1 MESNDTLARYRALFI
16 VRADTFAVQR
26 MDGSYARLPR
36 PVTDLLIRA
45 HLDGH
50 VTAGWYALHAG
61 QCRWLCFDADDRLGW
76 ANLHRLR
83 TALAMDGIAAHL
95 EHSRRGGHL
104 WVFLD
109 ELLPA
114 GSARRVGLAYL
125 ARLDLGG
132 KVELYPRQDRA
143 PYGSLVRGPFGVHR
157 LAGRRYLFDLAG
169 GVEEQLS
176 ALWSGRASAERFRA
190 LDQPREVRDMRTAS
204 PPPRCRPARGGS
216 PIARLNGILDVWEL
230 ASGVTRLDPQ
240 TGMGSCPFHPPDR
253 HPSFGVNRQEG
264 WWICFHGADGSGRR
278 PCGGDAFELYCRLH
292 GLAHREGMAKLGHL
306 LR

>member
-1 MESNDTLARYRALFI
+1 MENRDVLALYRALFI

-26 MDGSYARLPR
+26 RDGSYARLPR

-61 QCRWLCFDADDRLGW
+61 MCRWLCFDADDRLGW
-76 ANLHRLR
+76 AGLQRLQ
-83 TALAMDGIAAHL
+83 TAFATDGIAARR
-95 EHSRRGGHL
+95 ESSRRGGHL
-104 WVFLD
+104 WVLLD

-114 GSARRVGLAYL
+114 DAARRVGLAYL
-125 ARLDLGG
+125 ARLKLAGQ
-132 KVELYPRQDRA
+132 VELYPRQDRA

-157 LAGRRYLFDLAG
+157 LDGRRYLFDLSG
-169 GVEEQLS
+169 GVAEQLT
-176 ALWSGRASAERFRA
+176 ALMNVRASAEKFLA
-190 LDQPREVRDMRTAS
+190 LDRPQEVRDMRIAP
-204 PPPRCRPARGGS
+204 PPPRYRPARCGS
-216 PIARLNGILDVWEL
+216 PITRLNEILDVWGL

-253 HPSFGVNRQEG
+253 HPSFGVNRQGG
-264 WWICFHGADGSGRR
+264 WWICFHGADGSGRQ
-278 PCGGDAFELYCRLH
+278 PMGGDAFELYCQLE
-292 GLAHREGMAKLGHL
+292 GLAHREGIAQLGYL